1 MRTGNINVQAV
12 LAQAQA
18 KLSGTTQQTTSGNGT
33 SDTEKI
39 GKLYPPLAGV
49 HQRIAAQSQTASASL
64 SALGQ
69 FKSGLF
75 NLGTAAKNLTALS
88 AASTPQAIQ
97 TIQTSLEQ
105 IVSAY
110 NATLKSGAA
119 MSTAGSDAGA
129 GISGAQRELRA
140 TVDGAATP
148 AGALAK
154 LGVVRKPDGTLSLD
168 TAALAKALTSDRDG
182 AVAALTGM
190 AKSMSGIASK
200 TLADD
205 SRLSTSLARLDSR
218 AQALKAQ
225 QAAVLSTAT
234 ELAELSSSGTSW
246 SAMALAAY
254 RRV

>member
-18 KLSGTTQQTTSGNGT
+18 KLSGTTQQTPSSNGT
-33 SDTEKI
+33 SEAEKI

-75 NLGTAAKNLTALS
+75 NLGTAAKNLAALP

-97 TIQTSLEQ
+97 TSLEQ
-105 IVSAY
+105 VVSAY

-119 MSTAGSDAGA
+119 MSGAGSDAGA

-140 TVDGAATP
+140 AVDGAATS

-168 TAALAKALTSDRDG
+168 TAALSKALTSDRDG